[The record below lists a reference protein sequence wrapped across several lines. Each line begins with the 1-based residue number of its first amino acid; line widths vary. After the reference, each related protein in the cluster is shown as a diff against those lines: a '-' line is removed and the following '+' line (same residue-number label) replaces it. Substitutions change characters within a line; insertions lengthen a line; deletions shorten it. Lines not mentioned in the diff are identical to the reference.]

1 MNNLI
6 STTCAVCELSAPTTE
21 VYESNFN
28 TSFLDAQTFSAR
40 RIPDRQYFR
49 WVRCD
54 QCGLLR
60 SDPIVDLDL
69 SYLYT
74 ESTFDYES
82 ELKGLG
88 ETYSK
93 IIVKNCKLE
102 NLKFGILE
110 IGGGNGFFLEEMHKL
125 GFDRFL
131 EIEPSNDAKKKA
143 LPHIAVN
150 FLTSMFDE
158 KIKLNQEF
166 GLIASFHVLDHLRN
180 PSDFLSLT
188 HKNLREQGEIVVA
201 VHNSKSWSAR
211 ILKNKSPI
219 FDVEHTYLYDKRTL
233 KLLLEKSGF
242 QEVYI
247 KSYWNSYSL
256 AYLVHLLPISRRLR
270 IKIKD
275 HKISF
280 FLSRVQLRVPLGNI
294 VGFGTK

>member
-6 STTCAVCELSAPTTE
+6 STTCAVCESSSPTTE

-28 TSFLDAQTFSAR
+28 ISDLDVQTFSAR
-40 RIPDRQYFR
+40 RIPDRKYFR
-49 WVRCD
+49 WVKCD

-60 SDPIVDLDL
+60 SDPIIDLDL

-93 IIVKNCKLE
+93 IVVKTCKQE
-102 NLKFGILE
+102 NLKYGILE

-125 GFDRFL
+125 GFDKLL
-131 EIEPSNDAKKKA
+131 EIEPSNDAKNKA
-143 LPHIAVN
+143 QPHISAN
-150 FLTSMFDE
+150 FLTLMFDE
-158 KIKLNQEF
+158 KIKLNQEY

-180 PSDFLSLT
+180 PSEFLSLT
-188 HKNLREQGEIVVA
+188 RRNLRKRGEIVVA

-219 FDVEHTYLYDKRTL
+219 FDVEHTYLYDKKTL
-233 KLLLEKSGF
+233 KSLLEKSGF

-256 AYLVHLLPISRRLR
+256 AYLVQLLPISRGFR
-270 IKIKD
+270 IKIKNR
-275 HKISF
+275 KINF
-280 FLSRVQLRVPLGNI
+280 FLSKVQLRLPLGNI

>member
-6 STTCAVCELSAPTTE
+6 STTCAICDLNSPTTE

-28 TSFLDAQTFSAR
+28 ISDLDVRTFSAR
-40 RIPDRQYFR
+40 RIPDRKFFR
-49 WVRCD
+49 WVKCGR
-54 QCGLLR
+54 CGLLR
-60 SDPIVDLDL
+60 SDPIINLDL

-74 ESTFDYES
+74 ESTFDYAS
-82 ELKGLG
+82 ELEGLG

-93 IIVKNCKLE
+93 IVAKACRQE
-102 NLKFGILE
+102 NLKYGILE
-110 IGGGNGFFLEEMHKL
+110 IGGGNGFFLEEMYKL
-125 GFDRFL
+125 GFDRLL
-131 EIEPSNDAKKKA
+131 EIEPSNDAKTKA
-143 LPHIAVN
+143 KPHISAN

-158 KIKLNQEF
+158 KVKLNQEF

-180 PSDFLSLT
+180 PSEFLTLI
-188 HKNLREQGEIVVA
+188 HRNLRKEGEIAVA

-211 ILKNKSPI
+211 ILKSKSPI
-219 FDVEHTYLYDKRTL
+219 FDVEHTYLYDKKTL

-256 AYLVHLLPISRRLR
+256 AYLFQLLPISRGFR
-270 IKIKD
+270 IKIKNS
-275 HKISF
+275 KINSL
-280 FLSRVQLRVPLGNI
+280 LSKVQLRVPLGNI